1 LSYFKEN
8 GEWEYQGY
16 SSSSSTGTREGS
28 STPELTYTL
37 KGDSCNLLKGNN
49 FNKSVYK
56 RIILESN
63 RKYTKFRKTYIKQ
76 TLMSMWKAYRHP
88 NPNPNPNPNS
98 NPNYNPLLS
107 YPHCNEMKGYGSCAL
122 IITLSDFRG
131 SPK

>member
-1 LSYFKEN
+1 MYKIPQNLHKTDVDVDVEGISPEIIVRLSYFKEN

-37 KGDSCNLLKGNN
+37 KFKRRPYFHILNSF

-63 RKYTKFRKTYIKQ
+63 RKCTKFRKTYIKQ
-76 TLMSMWKAYRHP
+76 TLMSMWKAYRLK
-88 NPNPNPNPNS
+88 
-98 NPNYNPLLS
+98 LLS
-107 YPHCNEMKGYGSCAL
+107 NKRRRPVEL
-122 IITLSDFRG
+122 IISAL
-131 SPK
+131 